1 MKMKH
6 NKKRNTAF
14 IYEVLI
20 NELSKS
26 SMNNLQEKKH
36 KIINILKSFFS
47 KGTLLKEELEIYQS
61 FNNLHELDEK
71 TIQKI
76 IFEARDQALRLK
88 TDEVSR
94 EKSKIINLI
103 NKDLG
108 KESWDT
114 FVKNFKKMATINQT
128 IFLKTSPKK
137 QVFLEQ
143 KLIQIVQEALKE
155 KKQFPNV
162 NKLALNNFLSKFNNE
177 YSNLNE
183 NQKKLLN
190 FYITSYKDNGIELKT
205 FLYGELDR
213 LREDLSQYV
222 KTQDSGD
229 KIKMILERIDKYSE
243 TEINKNTITEVI
255 KIQSLLEELNN
266 APKA

>member
-1 MKMKH
+1 M
-6 NKKRNTAF
+6 
-14 IYEVLI
+14 
-20 NELSKS
+20 
-26 SMNNLQEKKH
+26 
-36 KIINILKSFFS
+36 
-47 KGTLLKEELEIYQS
+47 
-61 FNNLHELDEK
+61 
-71 TIQKI
+71 
-76 IFEARDQALRLK
+76 K